1 MHVGKEKSMCQV
13 LGHHGTLNH
22 ATINTHSRLFPS
34 PVHEMDGAHTAFF
47 VDHRRTPCLATWE
60 SSNKIPFGDGPCREL
75 QLCRERNTFIL
86 SAAAATLL
94 FSGEGLNSTT
104 AGHWMGTLGGEST
117 FAFDGTAHTL
127 SGVLMATIDQ
137 QRRRWFGRRIG
148 VPIGAII

>member
-1 MHVGKEKSMCQV
+1 MAPAVNCNCAASE
-13 LGHHGTLNH
+13 
-22 ATINTHSRLFPS
+22 
-34 PVHEMDGAHTAFF
+34 
-47 VDHRRTPCLATWE
+47 
-60 SSNKIPFGDGPCREL
+60 
-75 QLCRERNTFIL
+75 IL
-86 SAAAATLL
+86 SSCQLLLRL

-104 AGHWMGTLGGEST
+104 AGHWLGTLGGEST